1 MKFSCILFH
10 LFRIAILVHSTDT
23 FDDDGLTF
31 QKEEDSALKN
41 ATNVKE
47 NFLNVAMVETNEW
60 HS

>member
-1 MKFSCILFH
+1 MKFSYILFH

-31 QKEEDSALKN
+31 QKDGDSALKN
-41 ATNVKE
+41 ATSVEE
-47 NFLNVAMVETNEW
+47 NFLDVAMVGTNEL

>member
-1 MKFSCILFH
+1 MKFSYILFH

-31 QKEEDSALKN
+31 QKDGDSAQKN
-41 ATNVKE
+41 ATSVEE
-47 NFLNVAMVETNEW
+47 NFLDVAMVGTNES